1 MQESIRIRR
10 LRSHGGFWPANLF
23 SSMKCTRSILWPR
36 AKHTEESYKHFI
48 PVGILG
54 STMNGEQKKIS
65 YQEKKRSFRT
75 FIRDCFRD
83 DRDRF
88 DVLSSLFFFFLFFL
102 FAVKWE
108 HSTRSVTMSQKD
120 FVFFR
125 IPCDCMNMRFF
136 REKGVEIYCFNVAK
150 MWIRFSISR
159 CQPTRVLNVLLPFWK
174 SKMFASSS
182 RCSSLFIIAAIIL

>member
-54 STMNGEQKKIS
+54 STMNGEQKKSPIK
-65 YQEKKRSFRT
+65 KKRDPFAHLFAIAFEMIEIDSMYFLL
-75 FIRDCFRD
+75 F
-83 DRDRF
+83 
-88 DVLSSLFFFFLFFL
+88 FFFFLFFL

-150 MWIRFSISR
+150 MWIRFSR